1 MMHAYKEG
9 ERAGEWER
17 GTGGGQHLQHVTQPP
32 KWASWPIGQSGQ
44 SFYDFIFGKQLPPFS
59 LPPPLLISRL
69 PLRLRHSSQGSSSF
83 PIPRFDVLFTA
94 VSLLDSCSETC
105 HATAMCKQETCAW
118 AEWGKTTVNL
128 KLKLISLL
136 LLLLCCNC
144 KWQPFFLW
152 LPLATRHMRLC
163 FSFHE
168 SNRACR
174 ARPAAPKAINIKMN
188 FAFRDAGYRS
198 YQIANA
204 STRPN
209 EVVSKLKLELD
220 LELLLRLEVQ
230 LQLQLLLLELRGRKS
245 ETQ

>member
-144 KWQPFFLW
+144 KWQPFFSVVAPCNTSHALV
-152 LPLATRHMRLC
+152 LFLSRI
-163 FSFHE
+163 E
-168 SNRACR
+168 SRVS
-174 ARPAAPKAINIKMN
+174 
-188 FAFRDAGYRS
+188 RS
-198 YQIANA
+198 A
-204 STRPN
+204 S
-209 EVVSKLKLELD
+209 SA
-220 LELLLRLEVQ
+220 
-230 LQLQLLLLELRGRKS
+230 KS
-245 ETQ
+245 H